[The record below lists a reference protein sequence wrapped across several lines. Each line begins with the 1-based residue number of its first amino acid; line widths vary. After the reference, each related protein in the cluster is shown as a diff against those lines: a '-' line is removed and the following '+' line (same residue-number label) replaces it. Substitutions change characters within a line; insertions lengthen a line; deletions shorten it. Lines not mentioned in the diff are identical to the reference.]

1 MITFNELYDNLIE
14 CGIAKESEINLVCSI
29 NGSSVDTLN
38 QILYSRE
45 GYRTWEQYIDICS
58 TGGK

>member
-14 CGIAKESEINLVCSI
+14 FGIAKEKEINLVCSI

-38 QILYSRE
+38 QILYSRI
-45 GYRTWEQYIDICS
+45 GYRTW
-58 TGGK
+58 

>member
-14 CGIAKESEINLVCSI
+14 FGIAKEKEINLVCSI

-38 QILYSRE
+38 QILYSRV
-45 GYRTWEQYIDICS
+45 GYRDWGQYVDME
-58 TGGK
+58 KK

>member
-14 CGIAKESEINLVCSI
+14 FGIAKEKEINLVCSI

-38 QILYSRE
+38 QILYSRI
-45 GYRTWEQYIDICS
+45 GYRTWEQYVDMEWE
-58 TGGK
+58 